1 MLSEES
7 MASLPQV
14 PQPHTYTT
22 LSNLG
27 SPTTQA
33 GSRQL
38 LTVVEGLMERLSR
51 GGHRVHRG
59 RDADV
64 DIDLSYE

>member
-1 MLSEES
+1 
-7 MASLPQV
+7 MAFLPQV
-14 PQPHTYTT
+14 PRPHTYTT

-27 SPTTQA
+27 SPPTQA
-33 GSRQL
+33 GKASRQL
-38 LTVVEGLMERLSR
+38 LTVVEGLMERLAR
-51 GGHRVHRG
+51 GGQRGHRG

>member
-1 MLSEES
+1 

-14 PQPHTYTT
+14 PRPHTYTT

-27 SPTTQA
+27 SPGTQA
-33 GSRQL
+33 GKASSRQL
-38 LTVVEGLMERLSR
+38 LTVVEGLMERLAR
-51 GGHRVHRG
+51 GGHRGQRG

-64 DIDLSYE
+64 NIDLTYE